1 MTLFK
6 LVFELIADLFLRSC
20 QWYRRICGGTWHYV
34 VVDLSKEADYW
45 HNQDILDSLYYW
57 HNQDILDPSEIELRR
72 EDWGKKRF
80 ESVAKIETRDVQTLH
95 ESTYHSSVYGR
106 SFNED

>member
-6 LVFELIADLFLRSC
+6 LVFELIADLFLRYR

-34 VVDLSKEADYW
+34 VVYLCKETYDW
-45 HNQDILDSLYYW
+45 HEDSILKPLYYW
-57 HNQDILDPSEIELRR
+57 HNEDILDPSEIELQT
-72 EDWGKKRF
+72 EDWGEKRF
-80 ESVAKIETRDVQTLH
+80 ECMAKVETRDVQTLH
-95 ESTYHSSVYGR
+95 ESTYNSSVYGR